1 MEEGET
7 RKFEIDKNNKPKCQ
21 YPEKEI
27 TIGKKSHS
35 VKNNNKWIYGVV
47 ELDYQAYINCFP
59 GEVDFLFTAGIAQ
72 NCGVGK
78 ILMKLCLNEEKIHN
92 VENNEENDAM
102 SDLKLSADLSK
113 NDVFKK
119 FVKNIETDCS
129 KLIYLMMTADVPSK
143 GHIYFKSAEESGY
156 SQMFI
161 ETQAPG
167 KETHPK
173 SGTCSVSELAKLYN
187 DDGYIIDGDDKV
199 YVRGKAWFFCLPKKP
214 EIPKGCMHWYII
226 H

>member
-1 MEEGET
+1 MAIHNIKSILLVKFQIFLFLDLEAPRFFTKNDFSPMKEGDT
-7 RKFEIDKNNKPKCQ
+7 RKFEIDKNCKPNCQ

-119 FVKNIETDCS
+119 FVKNIESDCS
-129 KLIYLMMTADVPSK
+129 KLRTNITFS
-143 GHIYFKSAEESGY
+143 
-156 SQMFI
+156 
-161 ETQAPG
+161 
-167 KETHPK
+167 
-173 SGTCSVSELAKLYN
+173 
-187 DDGYIIDGDDKV
+187 IIRIK
-199 YVRGKAWFFCLPKKP
+199 
-214 EIPKGCMHWYII
+214 
-226 H
+226 